1 MRKTLL
7 VLAVVAAGDVAAATA
22 GELVRAQGAR
32 AIPGGCIVVLK
43 PGAAVRAGSL
53 KAGLTVSQMAVGA
66 AARYRGQVRHFYEA
80 ALSGYSICLPDAAA
94 ELLASDPD
102 VELVE
107 QDQVME

>member
-22 GELVRAQGAR
+22 GDLIKAQGPR
-32 AIPGGCIVVLK
+32 AIPGCYIVTLK
-43 PGAAVRAGSL
+43 PGAAMKPGSL
-53 KAGLTVSQMAVGA
+53 QAGLTVAQVAVGA
-66 AARYRGQVRHFYEA
+66 AARYRGQVRYWYEA

-94 ELLASDPD
+94 ELLARDPA

-107 QDQVME
+107 QDQV